1 MKRSPPALV
10 LIAAVARHGIIGN
23 NNQLLWKLPEDMQF
37 FKATTTGHA
46 VIMGRKTWES
56 IPPRFRPLPQR
67 RNIVVTR
74 NAQYTA
80 PGAECVG
87 SIDAALALLSGE
99 PMAFV
104 IGGAE
109 LYAQTLPRAHELLL
123 TEIDHDFAGD
133 AAFPTWPRE
142 DFVETQRTHHDS
154 GQGWTYQRARYRRRP
169 LA

>member
-10 LIAAVARHGIIGN
+10 LIAAVARNGTIGSD
-23 NNQLLWKLPEDMQF
+23 NQLLWKLPEDMQF
-37 FKATTTGHA
+37 FKAATSGHP
-46 VIMGRKTWES
+46 VVMGRKTWES
-56 IPPRFRPLPQR
+56 IPPRFRPLAQR

-74 NAQYTA
+74 NAQYAA

-87 SIDAALALLSGE
+87 SIDAALALLAAE

-109 LYAQTLPRAHELLL
+109 IYGQTLPHAQELLL

-133 AAFPTWPRE
+133 AAFPIWSRE

-169 LA
+169 PA